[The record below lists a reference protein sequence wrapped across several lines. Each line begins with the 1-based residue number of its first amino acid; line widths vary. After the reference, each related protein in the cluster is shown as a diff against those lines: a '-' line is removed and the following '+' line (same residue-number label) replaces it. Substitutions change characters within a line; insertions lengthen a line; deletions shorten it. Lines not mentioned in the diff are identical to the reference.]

1 MHETAVPPEAPA
13 VPKPAQKTA
22 GRVAHPA
29 VAHPSQPPVPTSAP
43 SQPETNTP
51 LAAPASDPNKGTVT
65 GQDLPRWATLRA
77 DEVNLRVGPGTNFQI
92 DWVYHRRD
100 LPVKIEREY
109 EVWRQVEDM
118 DGIKGWVH
126 QATLAGRRSFVIK
139 DAERPLR
146 SSPDDSASIV
156 AKLKPGVVGRIRGC
170 AANVDWCE
178 VQTGDYRGFLRREE
192 FWGTFPGEALNQ

>member
-1 MHETAVPPEAPA
+1 M
-13 VPKPAQKTA
+13 
-22 GRVAHPA
+22 
-29 VAHPSQPPVPTSAP
+29 
-43 SQPETNTP
+43 
-51 LAAPASDPNKGTVT
+51 DPNKGTVT
-65 GQDLPRWATLRA
+65 GQDLPRWASLRA

-92 DWVYHRRD
+92 EWVYHRRD

-139 DAERPLR
+139 DIERNLR
-146 SSPDDSASIV
+146 SAPDDSASIV
-156 AKLKPGVVGRIRGC
+156 ARLKPGVVGRIRGC

-178 VQTGDYRGFLRREE
+178 VQTGDYRGFLKREE
-192 FWGTFPGEALNQ
+192 FWGTFPGEAVNQ